1 MISCIAIDDEPLAL
15 EVLQQFCSR
24 ISYLNLVKTFTS
36 TSEARTY
43 LQQSP
48 VDVLFLDI
56 QMPDINGIDFFKTID
71 HPPLLILT
79 TAHAEFAV
87 EGFNVN
93 AVDFLLK
100 PVVFKRFEEAVQ
112 KVKEIYDRL
121 NHVGEK
127 DQKHLFVRSEYSL
140 VKILFSEIIYI
151 ETLDDYIKIHL
162 PGKKPILTISSVKKI
177 LEKLPS
183 EEFIRVHRSYV
194 VPLSRIESVRG
205 KVISLG
211 VAEIPIGKN
220 YEKEFFIAHMRDSF

>member
-1 MISCIAIDDEPLAL
+1 MISCVAIDDEPLAL

-24 ISYLNLVKTFTS
+24 VPYLNLVQSFTS
-36 TSEARTY
+36 TTAAGNY

-48 VDVLFLDI
+48 VDLLFLDI
-56 QMPDINGIDFFKTID
+56 QMPDINGIEFFKTID

-87 EGFNVN
+87 EGFNVK

-100 PVVFKRFEEAVQ
+100 PIVFKRFEEAVL
-112 KVKEIYDRL
+112 KVKEIKDRQL
-121 NHVGEK
+121 QSSES

-140 VKILFSEIIYI
+140 IKILFSDILYI

-177 LEKLPS
+177 LEKLPAG
-183 EEFIRVHRSYV
+183 EFIRVHRSYV
-194 VPLSRIESVRG
+194 VPISRIESVRG

-220 YEKEFFIAHMRDSF
+220 YEKDFFIAYMRDSF